1 MSKMF
6 KILKRSTVESV
17 TGMSRSTIYA
27 KIAEGTFPKPI
38 RLTARSV
45 GWIEQE
51 VQEWIKS
58 RIVASRG
65 EMSNED

>member
-1 MSKMF
+1 MF

>member
-1 MSKMF
+1 MF

-51 VQEWIKS
+51 VQE
-58 RIVASRG
+58 
-65 EMSNED
+65 